1 MVDIS
6 TIREKNINKDDLFLL
21 MESYKNM
28 IELSTT
34 VLKTLEQLSKTDDSI
49 CLNSIEIMKSI
60 KNNQDLIENLPYVL
74 KDKAIVNLENTVGR
88 RGEEHHDMSISIE
101 KLSSKLNWSI
111 VGLSTLCLALVG
123 FVIDLLNKLYFLKLL
138 PDLVEKLTNVINK
151 LSN

>member
-60 KNNQDLIENLPYVL
+60 KNNQDLIEDLPYVL